1 MVSCHQV
8 IITAL
13 FIIEMCSVFGFY
25 LRVYQYKLFNCR
37 LIIKLVHD
45 WEKGDSVESSVVN
58 NCLTQRERAQSSV
71 PPICPFALWGL

>member
-37 LIIKLVHD
+37 FIIKLFHD
-45 WEKGDSVESSVVN
+45 WEKGVSVIATTSGS
-58 NCLTQRERAQSSV
+58 
-71 PPICPFALWGL
+71 ALS

>member
-1 MVSCHQV
+1 MVSCHQG

-45 WEKGDSVESSVVN
+45 WEKGDSVEGSVVN
-58 NCLTQRERAQSSV
+58 NCLTQRESSE
-71 PPICPFALWGL
+71 